1 MSAPPLEL
9 RCITPELC
17 VAGQIDPSDL
27 PAIAEAGFGSVICNR
42 PDGEQPDQ
50 PSWQAIEQAAL
61 QQGLRFAHLPVVG
74 GLINAQQVQE
84 FAHLLAR
91 LPGPILAYC
100 RSGQRSTVLW
110 AYSQARHQAWPELL
124 EQAARAGY
132 DLRALAPP
140 PQG

>member
-9 RCITPELC
+9 RCLTPELC

-42 PDGEQPDQ
+42 PDDEQPEQ
-50 PSWQAIEQAAL
+50 PHSQAIEQATL
-61 QQGLRFAHLPVVG
+61 QHGLRFAHLPVVG
-74 GLINAQQVQE
+74 GLINAQQVRE
-84 FAHLLAR
+84 FDRLLSS

-100 RSGQRSTVLW
+100 RSGQRCTVLW
-110 AYSQARHQAWPELL
+110 AYSQADRQPWPDLL
-124 EQAARAGY
+124 DQAARAGY

-140 PQG
+140 PGA